1 MTEPVHSSSQSS
13 ASASKMDHVRRYNV
27 ERSCLRCH
35 ERKVRCDKGIPC
47 NKCVRL
53 NVPCQYPGP
62 RRAKRRPPKTTV
74 TDVVARLEQLE
85 RSITTLAGSK
95 MGGGS
100 AQGNQASV
108 GTDAPAQT
116 SQVSVSLPSES
127 GPGPSSRPARDEET
141 HHGFLS
147 RDGCY
152 IDEPLLSRV
161 LEKEK
166 DLQTAMGSPNTENT
180 ASRKPPPLKV
190 DGIITNPI
198 LLQADFKALY
208 PNRWQAT
215 LLWQIFLSR
224 VDPVLKVIHVPTTTP
239 RIFMAINRPDA
250 VRPDVQCLLFAI
262 FFAATTTLVSD
273 DPTNEE
279 TREDLRRYQQG
290 LELAMHNSS
299 FLDSP
304 TVTSLQAMAIYLV
317 RTISLSPHINLITS
331 HNNLSPDMPALHQ
344 QRPLR
349 LHPPRPCHPR
359 RPIHRR
365 PPRRQKL

>member
-1 MTEPVHSSSQSS
+1 ME
-13 ASASKMDHVRRYNV
+13 HVRRYNV

-35 ERKVRCDKGIPC
+35 ERKVRCDKGAPC

-85 RSITTLAGSK
+85 RSVTTLAGNK
-95 MGGGS
+95 MAGAS
-100 AQGNQASV
+100 VQVNQALAGSNAQIRPV
-108 GTDAPAQT
+108 SLSSESARGPGTRPGTDE
-116 SQVSVSLPSES
+116 ES
-127 GPGPSSRPARDEET
+127 

-166 DLQTAMGSPNTENT
+166 DLQSVMGPPTNTENT
-180 ASRKPPPLKV
+180 SCRKPPPLKV
-190 DGIITNPI
+190 DGIITNPS
-198 LLQADFKALY
+198 LLQVDLQTLF
-208 PNRWQAT
+208 PSRWQAT
-215 LLWQIFLSR
+215 MLWQIFLSR
-224 VDPVLKVIHVPTTTP
+224 VDPVLKVIHVPTTMP
-239 RIFMAINRPDA
+239 RIFTAINRPDA
-250 VRPDVQCLLFAI
+250 VKPDVHCLLFAV

-273 DPTNEE
+273 DPTNEG
-279 TREDLRRYQQG
+279 TRDDLRRYQQG

-304 TVTSLQAMAIYLV
+304 TLISLQAMAIYLV
-317 RTISLSPHINLITS
+317 RT
-331 HNNLSPDMPALHQ
+331 MK
-344 QRPLR
+344 PLFQ
-349 LHPPRPCHPR
+349 PPTF
-359 RPIHRR
+359 I
-365 PPRRQKL
+365 LTI